1 MHTLFLTDEKKNT
14 LPRITDA
21 RVQAVVNDSQ
31 VFPMVRYTVKGYFE
45 ANYVPRPGDRIRIKA
60 DTRYGRAVGEDRLP
74 QLVPVAT
81 RSAVTKSPFKILPAS
96 AIIILCA

>member
-1 MHTLFLTDEKKNT
+1 M
-14 LPRITDA
+14 
-21 RVQAVVNDSQ
+21 
-31 VFPMVRYTVKGYFE
+31 
-45 ANYVPRPGDRIRIKA
+45 PRPGDRIRIEA

-74 QLVPVAT
+74 QLVPIDTVKVTLLELATSKDVAVPVAT